1 MFQFIE
7 QAKKNNNNP
16 QELFKEITKGYKPE
30 QMEQLYNK
38 AKMMGIP
45 ENVLKQIK

>member
-7 QAKKNNNNP
+7 QARRNNNDP
-16 QELFKEITKGYKPE
+16 QALFKEITKGYKPE
-30 QMEQLYNK
+30 QMEQLCNK